1 MYGNKIASIL
11 YNQVNRKWMAHLE
24 PKGLTLKCHGRK
36 IVPKCL
42 DGGADQ
48 FQFSAI
54 EI

>member
-1 MYGNKIASIL
+1 
-11 YNQVNRKWMAHLE
+11 MAHLE

-36 IVPKCL
+36 L